1 MDIEIILIIVFY
13 IVPAVF
19 LIWQAAKNNCQDA
32 TAYTGAIIP
41 IFNLILLY
49 GVIRYMIEHEE
60 G

>member
-1 MDIEIILIIVFY
+1 MEIEVILLVLY
-13 IVPAVF
+13 IAPAIF

-32 TAYTGAIIP
+32 TTYTGAIIP

-60 G
+60 E